1 MAIIL
6 DGKELR
12 EKIFEDLI
20 LKVEKMPVKPTL
32 AVILAGDDP
41 SSKIYVNNKRKC
53 AQKLGINSMVFE
65 YPSDVSQSEILKKID
80 ELNDDKNI
88 NAILVQLPLPEHIDK
103 FKVIDRILPSKD
115 VDGLTTYNSG
125 KLFSGEEPFVYPC
138 TPKGICLL
146 LDEYKINPEG
156 KHVVVIG
163 RSNLV
168 GKPVAQ
174 MMLRRNATVTIC
186 HSKTENLAEITK
198 TADILISAVGKNV
211 VGGKN
216 IKLNS
221 VVIDVGIFKD
231 LSGSIRGDVEFDEI
245 SNKASYIS
253 PVPGGVGP
261 MTIASLMLNTVELYN
276 KQHDL

>member
-6 DGKELR
+6 DGKKLR

-146 LDEYKINPEG
+146 LDEYKINPAG

-174 MMLRRNATVTIC
+174 MMLRRDATVTIC

-211 VGGKN
+211 VGEKN